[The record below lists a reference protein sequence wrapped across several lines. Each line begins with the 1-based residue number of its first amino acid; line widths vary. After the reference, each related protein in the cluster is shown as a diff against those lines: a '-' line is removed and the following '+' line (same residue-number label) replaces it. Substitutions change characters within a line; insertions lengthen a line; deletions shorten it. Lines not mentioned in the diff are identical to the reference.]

1 VFHFSRHG
9 CKIRKK
15 GEGSGFLFS
24 FAFRVSVLVKI
35 TFSTH
40 LLSSPFAIFRR
51 KCPNMKFKDNV
62 VLITGATSGI
72 GEACAATFG
81 AEGAKLVITGRNAL
95 KLEESASRLRAKQ
108 IPVLAILADAGSE
121 ADNKRMTEE
130 TLAHYGKIDILVN
143 NAGISMRALFQD
155 LDLDVFR
162 KVMDTNFWGTV
173 YATKYCLPA
182 ILASK
187 GSIIGISSING
198 YRGTPA
204 RTAYTA
210 SKYAMNGFFES
221 LRTEVMKKGV
231 HVLVVA
237 PGFTASNIRNT
248 ALTANGASQ
257 GESPRDES
265 KMMTS
270 EEVAVHILRATRQRK
285 RDLVLTT
292 QGKLAVFLNK
302 WIPGILD
309 GVVYNQMAKEKD
321 SPFT

>member
-1 VFHFSRHG
+1 MAVKLG
-9 CKIRKK
+9 KTQ
-15 GEGSGFLFS
+15 GFGLPGYTWRDLFS
-24 FAFRVSVLVKI
+24 QYFLNPHCF
-35 TFSTH
+35 
-40 LLSSPFAIFRR
+40 LSFFYLYRQMSDMNYTN
-51 KCPNMKFKDNV
+51 KV
-62 VLITGATSGI
+62 VVITGATSGI
-72 GEACAATFG
+72 GEACAAVFG
-81 AEGAKLVITGRNAL
+81 AAGAQLVITGRNAQ
-95 KLEESASRLRAKQ
+95 KLEATAAKLQ
-108 IPVLAILADAGSE
+108 AMNLTVLPLLADAGSE
-121 ADNKRMTEE
+121 ADNKRMAEE
-130 TLAHYGKIDILVN
+130 ALARFGRIDILIN

-155 LDLDVFR
+155 LDLEVFR

-173 YATKYCLPA
+173 YATKFCLPA
-182 ILASK
+182 ILESK

-237 PGFTASNIRNT
+237 PGFTSSNIRNT
-248 ALTANGASQ
+248 ALTADGSSQ

-270 EEVAVHILRATRQRK
+270 EEVATRILEAATRRK

-309 GVVYNQMAKEKD
+309 GIVYNQMAKEKD
-321 SPFT
+321 SPFN

>member
-1 VFHFSRHG
+1 M
-9 CKIRKK
+9 I
-15 GEGSGFLFS
+15 L
-24 FAFRVSVLVKI
+24 
-35 TFSTH
+35 
-40 LLSSPFAIFRR
+40 
-51 KCPNMKFKDNV
+51 KDKV
-62 VLITGATSGI
+62 VIITGATSGI
-72 GEACAATFG
+72 GEACAEVFG
-81 AEGAKLVITGRNAL
+81 RQGAKIVLTGRNPQ
-95 KLEESASRLRAKQ
+95 KLEQSTAKLRSKQ
-108 IPVLAILADAGSE
+108 IEVLPILADAASE
-121 ADNKRMTEE
+121 ADNQRMAAE
-130 TLAHYGKIDILVN
+130 TLAHFGKIDILIN

-155 LDLDVFR
+155 LDLEVFR

-173 YATKYCLPA
+173 YATKFCLPA
-182 ILASK
+182 ILQSK

-231 HVLVVA
+231 HVWVVA
-237 PGFTASNIRNT
+237 PGFTASMIRNT
-248 ALTANGASQ
+248 ALTADGSSQ

-270 EEVAVHILRATRQRK
+270 EEVAEHILKATLKRK
-285 RDLVLTT
+285 RDIVLTA

-309 GVVYNQMAKEKD
+309 GIVYNQMAKEKD

>member
-1 VFHFSRHG
+1 
-9 CKIRKK
+9 
-15 GEGSGFLFS
+15 
-24 FAFRVSVLVKI
+24 
-35 TFSTH
+35 
-40 LLSSPFAIFRR
+40 
-51 KCPNMKFKDNV
+51 MKFKDKV

-72 GEACAATFG
+72 GEACAEVFG
-81 AEGAKLVITGRNAL
+81 REGAKLAITGRNPE
-95 KLEESASRLRAKQ
+95 KLENTVSKLRSQ
-108 IPVLAILADAGSE
+108 GFEVLPILADAGSE
-121 ADNKRMTEE
+121 ADNQRMAEE
-130 TLAHYGKIDILVN
+130 TLSHFGQIDILIN

-173 YATKYCLPA
+173 YATKFCLPA
-182 ILASK
+182 ILKSK

-248 ALTANGASQ
+248 ALTADGSSQ
-257 GESPRDES
+257 GESPRDEA

-270 EEVAVHILRATRQRK
+270 EEVAEHILKATIKRK
-285 RDLVLTT
+285 RDIVLTP

-302 WIPGILD
+302 WMPGILD
-309 GVVYNQMAKEKD
+309 GIVYNQMAKEKD
-321 SPFT
+321 SPFK

>member
-1 VFHFSRHG
+1 
-9 CKIRKK
+9 
-15 GEGSGFLFS
+15 
-24 FAFRVSVLVKI
+24 
-35 TFSTH
+35 
-40 LLSSPFAIFRR
+40 
-51 KCPNMKFKDNV
+51 
-62 VLITGATSGI
+62 
-72 GEACAATFG
+72 
-81 AEGAKLVITGRNAL
+81 
-95 KLEESASRLRAKQ
+95 
-108 IPVLAILADAGSE
+108 
-121 ADNKRMTEE
+121 
-130 TLAHYGKIDILVN
+130 
-143 NAGISMRALFQD
+143 MRALFQD
-155 LDLDVFR
+155 LDLEVFR

-237 PGFTASNIRNT
+237 PGFTTSNIRNT
-248 ALTANGASQ
+248 ALTATGASQ

-265 KMMTS
+265 KMMSS
-270 EEVAVHILRATRQRK
+270 EEVAAHILRATWKRK

-309 GVVYNQMAKEKD
+309 GIVYNQMAKEKD
-321 SPFT
+321 SPFN